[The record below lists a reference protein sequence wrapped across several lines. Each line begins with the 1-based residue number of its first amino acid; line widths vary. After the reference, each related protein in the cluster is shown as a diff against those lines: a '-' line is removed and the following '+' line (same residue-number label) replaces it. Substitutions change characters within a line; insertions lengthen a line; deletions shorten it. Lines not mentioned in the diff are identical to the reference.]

1 MFKIKKT
8 IFFGAVLLTILNNI
22 ISGQENM
29 LSNGDFSNGMDN
41 WDFYTGSS
49 VASASVNSGT
59 CLIDISFAGSNNY
72 EPQITQDDFAIVAG
86 AEYEARFDAKS
97 VGSAR
102 DITFIIGTG
111 PNDYIPFIEETVS
124 LTTDMQTFTYTFT
137 ATSSDDNARID
148 FNCGL
153 TTENVV
159 IDNVFLTKI
168 VPPKQT
174 LVGDTLVLSCDEA
187 NGTLQWQES
196 TDSINWNNITGAT
209 TNPHKLKITQSPTNK
224 RYFRA
229 KFTDALCPNIPV
241 WYSDVIPTQIL
252 NNAQDLQPGDHYY
265 GGIIFYTAGGSGL
278 VAAEQDQGECM
289 WGMEGMEVGG
299 TTDSTGKQNTDTI
312 VASTGDQ
319 NWPYAAKICDTLS
332 LNGFTDW
339 FLPAKN
345 ELDLLYQQK
354 DVVRG
359 FSANAYW
366 SSTESQWGNGAWAQN
381 FDESGDQLPL
391 EKYDEYNVRAI
402 RTYDTTN
409 TINKI
414 YAHTQVNGQP
424 QTASVILQPQS
435 QNICMNDEVS
445 FSVTATGTSLT
456 YQWYKNGAVIPDAD
470 SSSYTITDAELSDT
484 GYYSCEITN
493 LCRTIMSDSAELSE
507 CTQYKT
513 AVAGDTL
520 VLTTKNT
527 YGNIQWQQSTDK
539 STWTDIP
546 EATSPT
552 YKGEVT
558 GSPSGAQYY
567 RIKLH
572 DTTCPDATPW
582 YNNELLQV
590 NILDSITEIGSRYLG
605 GIIYHIDENGTGL
618 IAAENDQGMYN
629 WSGLNHN
636 IGTTDSTGKLNT
648 EKIVAYHTMQSY
660 QQPYAAGI
668 CDTLQLNGYNDW
680 FLPAKNELDLL
691 YQKHIFKNSVHEDY
705 WTSTENV
712 KAHEVRV
719 WVQKFDESGDQL
731 PLEKYDE
738 YNVLAIR
745 TFDTT
750 TINKIYAHT
759 RVNGQPQTASVIL
772 QPQSQNIC
780 MNDEV
785 SFSVTATGTSLTYQW
800 YKNGA
805 VIPDADSS
813 SYTITDAELS
823 DTGYYS
829 CEITNLCRT
838 IMSDSAELSE
848 CTQYKTAVAGDTL
861 VLTTKNTYGNI
872 QWQQSTDKSTWTD
885 IPEATSPTYKG
896 EVTGSPSG
904 AQYYRIKLHDTTCPD
919 ATPWYNNEL
928 LQVNILDSITEIGS
942 RYLGGII
949 YHIDE
954 NGTGLIAAENDQGMY
969 NWSGLNHNIGT
980 TDSTG
985 KLNTEKIVAY
995 HTMQSYQQPY
1005 AAGICDTL
1013 QLNGYNDW
1021 FLPAKNELD
1030 LLYHQK
1036 HFLKY
1041 PMHEYYYTSTEN
1053 NVEAREVWVQSFY
1066 TGEQGYTDKRN
1077 GEVYVQAIKEFQ
1089 RHNYIYHTI
1098 SVKEQPQTVSI
1109 TTQPQSQNICMNDDV
1124 TFSVTA
1130 TGTSPLTYQW
1140 YKNGAVIPD
1149 ADSSSYTVTDA
1160 ELSDTGYYSCEVTNL
1175 CRTVSSDSAEL
1186 KVINLSIDAGDDKYI
1201 CSGNSTPLPTT
1212 YSTNYSDE
1220 SGNITYSWSPAT
1232 GLSST
1237 AIANPAA
1244 DPATSTTYQVAITD
1258 EVGCQAFDEVFV
1270 FVQNAFAD
1278 EICMITID
1286 LETGKNMVVWEKT
1299 PDKGTKQYH
1308 VYKESNVS
1316 DVYNLMGTVPFDSNS
1331 VYVDLTSIPEQQQ
1344 DLYKIAVEDTC
1355 GNISAKSFY
1364 HKPLFLQFANGQLEW
1379 QAYEI
1384 EDDSDIGF
1392 VSYIIYRG
1400 SDSTSLSPID
1410 TVSASKTV
1418 YNDTSSVSQSNI
1430 FYYRVAGIKS
1440 AQCDPNGR
1448 LKASGG
1454 PYSQA
1459 ISNLEDN
1466 RLKNNNITNLSDF
1479 DNSLRISPNPAHTEI
1494 TILIP
1499 NISDESY
1506 ELCISNTMGKTIFS
1520 RSNIQTNKITIPTK
1534 DIESGL
1540 YIVKIHGSKVY
1551 KGKLIVN

>member
-29 LSNGDFSNGMDN
+29 LSNGDFSNGMNN
-41 WDFYTGSS
+41 WDFYAGSS
-49 VASASVNSGT
+49 VASASVNSGA

-148 FNCGL
+148 FNCGV

-209 TNPHKLKITQSPTNK
+209 TNPYKLKITQSPTNK

-265 GGIIFYTAGGSGL
+265 GGIIFYTDGGSGL

-345 ELDLLYQQK
+345 QLDLLYQQK
-354 DVVRG
+354 DVVGG

-366 SSTESQWGNGAWAQN
+366 SSTEDGTDAVWGQE
-381 FDESGDQLPL
+381 FDENGNQFSLI
-391 EKYDEYNVRAI
+391 KMNEYNVRAI
-402 RTYDTTN
+402 RTFDTT

-414 YAHTQVNGQP
+414 YAHTRVNGQP

-435 QNICMNDEVS
+435 QNICMNDEVT
-445 FSVTATGTSLT
+445 FSVTATGTSPLT

-513 AVAGDTL
+513 AVVGDTL
-520 VLTTKNT
+520 VLTAENT
-527 YGNIQWQQSTDK
+527 YGDIQWQQSTDK

-552 YKGEVT
+552 YKGDVT
-558 GSPSGAQYY
+558 GSPSGVQYY

-582 YNNELLQV
+582 YNNELLRV
-590 NILDSITEIGSRYLG
+590 NILDSISETGSRYLG

-618 IAAENDQGMYN
+618 IAAEHDQGMYN
-629 WSGLNHN
+629 WSWIPDY

-691 YQKHIFKNSVHEDY
+691 YQKYIFKNPVHEDY

-712 KAHEVRV
+712 EAH
-719 WVQKFDESGDQL
+719 
-731 PLEKYDE
+731 
-738 YNVLAIR
+738 
-745 TFDTT
+745 
-750 TINKIYAHT
+750 
-759 RVNGQPQTASVIL
+759 
-772 QPQSQNIC
+772 
-780 MNDEV
+780 
-785 SFSVTATGTSLTYQW
+785 
-800 YKNGA
+800 
-805 VIPDADSS
+805 
-813 SYTITDAELS
+813 
-823 DTGYYS
+823 
-829 CEITNLCRT
+829 
-838 IMSDSAELSE
+838 
-848 CTQYKTAVAGDTL
+848 
-861 VLTTKNTYGNI
+861 
-872 QWQQSTDKSTWTD
+872 
-885 IPEATSPTYKG
+885 
-896 EVTGSPSG
+896 
-904 AQYYRIKLHDTTCPD
+904 
-919 ATPWYNNEL
+919 
-928 LQVNILDSITEIGS
+928 
-942 RYLGGII
+942 
-949 YHIDE
+949 
-954 NGTGLIAAENDQGMY
+954 
-969 NWSGLNHNIGT
+969 
-980 TDSTG
+980 
-985 KLNTEKIVAY
+985 
-995 HTMQSYQQPY
+995 
-1005 AAGICDTL
+1005 
-1013 QLNGYNDW
+1013 
-1021 FLPAKNELD
+1021 
-1030 LLYHQK
+1030 
-1036 HFLKY
+1036 
-1041 PMHEYYYTSTEN
+1041 
-1053 NVEAREVWVQSFY
+1053 EVWVQSFY
-1066 TGEQGYTDKRN
+1066 TGEQNFIGKSND
-1077 GEVYVQAIKEFQ
+1077 GVYVQAIKEFQ

-1098 SVKEQPQTVSI
+1098 SVKGQPQTVSI
-1109 TTQPQSQNICMNDDV
+1109 TAQPQSQNICMNDDV

-1140 YKNGAVIPD
+1140 YKNDAVIPD
-1149 ADSSSYTVTDA
+1149 ADSSSYTIENAT
-1160 ELSDTGYYSCEVTNL
+1160 LQDTGYYSCEITNL

-1186 KVINLSIDAGDDKYI
+1186 KVINLSINAGDDKYI
-1201 CSGNSTPLPTT
+1201 CSGNNTPLSTAD
-1212 YSTNYSDE
+1212 STNYSDE
-1220 SGNITYSWSPAT
+1220 SGDITYSWSPAT

-1237 AIANPAA
+1237 AIANPVA
-1244 DPATSTTYQVAITD
+1244 DPATSTTYQVTITD

-1278 EICMITID
+1278 EKICMITID
-1286 LETGKNMVVWEKT
+1286 LETGKNMVVWEKV
-1299 PDKGTKQYH
+1299 PGKGTKQYH
-1308 VYKESNVS
+1308 VYKESNLS

-1355 GNISAKSFY
+1355 GNISAKSLY

-1379 QAYEI
+1379 QAYEV
-1384 EDDSDIGF
+1384 EGGSDIGF

-1430 FYYRVAGIKS
+1430 FYYRVAGVKS

-1454 PYSQA
+1454 PYSQS

-1534 DIESGL
+1534 DIKSGL

-1551 KGKLIVN
+1551 KGKLIVD